1 MYRVEK
7 DSLGEINVPINVY
20 YGVQTVRNINNFK
33 ITNIKYPDVFIKSYV
48 MIKKA
53 CALANMELKVLDE
66 IRGSA
71 IVKACNEILDGKF
84 LDQFVIDAINSGA
97 GTAFNMNVNEVIAN
111 RALEILGKQ
120 KGDYA
125 YLSPNDH
132 VNMSQSTNDTFP
144 TAAHLALILMIDNL
158 INVLNDLQQAL
169 SFKAKEFKGIIKTGR
184 THHMDAMPITL
195 GMEFGTYSDMIRK
208 NIELLEFAKNE
219 LRYVPLGGTAVGTG
233 VNAPK
238 GFKELAVAKLSQISG
253 IKLKHQKNPM
263 YGLQSRTPLTIISS
277 VLKTLALDII
287 KIDNDIMLMSSG
299 PKTGLN
305 EITVQ
310 PVMPGS
316 SIMPGKTNPSI
327 FEAMNMIAYHIIGTD
342 VTVTMA
348 TSDGLL
354 ELNVYTPVIIFD
366 ILFELQMLLNFL
378 PIYIEKGIRGI
389 KANKETCEKHFR
401 TNPSLVTA
409 LSPYIGYLKAAEI
422 YKEVLATGKTIE
434 EIVIEKRLMSKRQL
448 KKIFNPNSLLKPS
461 QITEQNK

>member
-144 TAAHLALILMIDNL
+144 TAAHLALI
-158 INVLNDLQQAL
+158 
-169 SFKAKEFKGIIKTGR
+169 
-184 THHMDAMPITL
+184 
-195 GMEFGTYSDMIRK
+195 
-208 NIELLEFAKNE
+208 
-219 LRYVPLGGTAVGTG
+219 
-233 VNAPK
+233 
-238 GFKELAVAKLSQISG
+238 
-253 IKLKHQKNPM
+253 
-263 YGLQSRTPLTIISS
+263 
-277 VLKTLALDII
+277 
-287 KIDNDIMLMSSG
+287 
-299 PKTGLN
+299 
-305 EITVQ
+305 
-310 PVMPGS
+310 
-316 SIMPGKTNPSI
+316 
-327 FEAMNMIAYHIIGTD
+327 
-342 VTVTMA
+342 
-348 TSDGLL
+348 
-354 ELNVYTPVIIFD
+354 
-366 ILFELQMLLNFL
+366 
-378 PIYIEKGIRGI
+378 
-389 KANKETCEKHFR
+389 
-401 TNPSLVTA
+401 
-409 LSPYIGYLKAAEI
+409 
-422 YKEVLATGKTIE
+422 
-434 EIVIEKRLMSKRQL
+434 
-448 KKIFNPNSLLKPS
+448 
-461 QITEQNK
+461 